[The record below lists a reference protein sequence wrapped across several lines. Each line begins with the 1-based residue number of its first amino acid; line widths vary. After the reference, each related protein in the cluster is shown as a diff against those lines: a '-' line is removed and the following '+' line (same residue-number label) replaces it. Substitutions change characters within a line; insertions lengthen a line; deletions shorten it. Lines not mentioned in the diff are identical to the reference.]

1 MIRENIFK
9 DFLFLAYPPAC
20 EVCSKNLQRG
30 ESFLCTHCLF
40 SLPRTDFNLH
50 IDNPLTRLFWG
61 RVQIETGT
69 ALFYYDKGGSVQK
82 LVHRLKYKGG
92 IALGKYLGQ
101 QLGHH
106 IKSSGHYR
114 RLDFIVPVPL
124 HKDRLLKRGFNQSEI
139 IGAGISTVIDVPQRA
154 NVLMRVSATQTQTR
168 KRRFMRWENVES
180 VFTVNVSEEIREKN
194 VLLVDDVIT
203 TGSTLEACSSRLIE
217 QGARVWVATV
227 GVTV

>member
-1 MIRENIFK
+1 MIRNNIFK
-9 DFLFLAYPPAC
+9 DFLFLVYPPVC
-20 EVCSKNLQRG
+20 EVCLKNLQRG
-30 ESFLCTHCLF
+30 ESFLCMHCLF
-40 SLPRTDFNLH
+40 SLPRTDFNMH
-50 IDNPLTRLFWG
+50 KENPLTKLFWG

-69 ALFYYDKGGSVQK
+69 ALFYYDKGGRVQK

-92 IALGKYLGQ
+92 IALGNYLGK

-106 IKSSGHYR
+106 IRSSGHFCG
-114 RLDFIVPVPL
+114 LDYIVPVPL
-124 HKDRLLKRGFNQSEI
+124 HKDRLKKRGFNQSEI
-139 IGAGISTVIDVPQRA
+139 IGHGISTVIEVPQRA
-154 NVLMRVSATQTQTR
+154 SILVRVSATQSQTR

-180 VFTVNVSEEIREKN
+180 VFSVNISEEIRGKH

-203 TGSTLEACSSRLIE
+203 TGSTLEACASRLIE